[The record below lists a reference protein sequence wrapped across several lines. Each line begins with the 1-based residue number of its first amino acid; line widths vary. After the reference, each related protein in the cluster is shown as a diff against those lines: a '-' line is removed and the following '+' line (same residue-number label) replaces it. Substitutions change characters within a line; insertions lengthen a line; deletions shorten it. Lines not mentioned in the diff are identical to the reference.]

1 MPVTTPL
8 IIPDPTP
15 KYFSVLELIEYLF
28 FPRLNDAYNI
38 KSSPNKPDEYLIL
51 ITERIIAPGQAQ
63 SVDTKKKSQNLL
75 IISNP

>member
-1 MPVTTPL
+1 MHITL
-8 IIPDPTP
+8 
-15 KYFSVLELIEYLF
+15 KGSW
-28 FPRLNDAYNI
+28 
-38 KSSPNKPDEYLIL
+38 KPDEYLIL

>member
-8 IIPDPTP
+8 IIPDPTL

-28 FPRLNDAYNI
+28 FPRLNDVYNI

-51 ITERIIAPGQAQ
+51 ITERIIAPGHTQ
-63 SVDTKKKSQNLL
+63 SVDNKKKSQNLF